1 MTRRPAIVIADDHLV
16 VAEALAASLERW
28 YRVEGIVTTLEEI
41 PGALRKFTPAVMLI
55 DLSFGQNSSLRILP
69 KLVKEHPDTAFVVLT
84 AHPDQ
89 VLVDNAL
96 RAGAK
101 GYVIKRSAPAEVRV
115 AIEEALEG
123 RTYVT
128 PLVRRPPEGS
138 EAIPRHLVQ
147 EPEPVKLS
155 ERQVRILQLMASGMT
170 YRATADT
177 LGISTKTVDYH
188 INLLRDKLGI
198 AKVSQLLRWA
208 LDNLPPD
215 TTGSTESSEPAGD
228 YLLEGDPEVAPESDQ
243 RLSQ

>member
-1 MTRRPAIVIADDHLV
+1 MNRRPTILIADDHVV

-28 YRVEGIVTTLEEI
+28 YRVAGIVTVLDQI
-41 PGALRKFTPAVMLI
+41 PDALRKHNPAVMLI

-69 KLVKEHPDTAFVVLT
+69 KLIKEHPDTAFVVLT

-128 PLVRRPPEGS
+128 PLVRRPAEGT

-155 ERQVRILQLMASGMT
+155 DRQIRILQLMASGMT
-170 YRATADT
+170 YRQTADT
-177 LGISTKTVDYH
+177 LVISTKTVDYH

-215 TTGSTESSEPAGD
+215 PGADAESTAPAGD
-228 YLLEGDPEVAPESDQ
+228 YDVAGDRDAARDPD
-243 RLSQ
+243 